1 MSYAVEGVVA
11 GLPVATPD
19 GWRLAG
25 TLRQGDPVVT
35 LGGTAPLR
43 GVFRA
48 TLGAGMARAL
58 WPLAV
63 PQGALGNPVA
73 LLLPADQRVALGA
86 DGGMMLLPARALCH
100 WRGIAPVR
108 PAGQVVVALHF
119 DAPQV
124 VVAAG
129 MLFGCAGD
137 YARGAGG
144 TLAPG
149 LPEAREIVACRI
161 AFDAGRALGQA
172 ARAKRR

>member
-1 MSYAVEGVVA
+1 MSYAVEGVAA

-58 WPLAV
+58 WPLVV

-73 LLLPADQRVALGA
+73 LLLPVDQRLAVGA
-86 DGGMMLLPARALCH
+86 DGGMMLLPARALHH
-100 WRGIAPVR
+100 WRGIAAVP
-108 PAGQVVVALHF
+108 PAG
-119 DAPQV
+119 QV

-129 MLFGCAGD
+129 MLFACAGD
-137 YARGAGG
+137 DARRTGG
-144 TLAPG
+144 ILAPG
-149 LPEAREIVACRI
+149 LPEAREIVARRI